1 MSQFK
6 DLKNQLECLLNQFV
20 LKIETMIEKLNT
32 NFILKNGGYSN
43 HDDTKELAR
52 HRWYF
57 YKEGFSP
64 NLVEKAIELAEVD
77 KTDLIID
84 PFNGS
89 GTTTLTSSLL
99 GFNSVGIEVNP
110 FTAFLSEAKVKNANI
125 SDLNAL
131 EDKII
136 KSIAKGAISPLLK
149 FSTFSKNKGLDK
161 WLFNDSVL
169 NSFEAGWQA
178 TDSIPSYNIRKL
190 VRLALISSAMQN
202 GNAKRDG
209 KCLRYRDGWDKN
221 KFNKDSFIESLKLNL
236 SNIKTDIEAKP
247 IETSAKILKGDCR
260 TILKTSSEFKNFK
273 LCVTSPPYLNTFDY
287 TDIYRPEL
295 YLGKF
300 IQGRQMLY
308 DLRLETVRSHV
319 QAKWAEPS
327 LKDFGLLY
335 TQTMKHINDNLTN
348 LMHKNI
354 PMMIQ
359 AYFEDM
365 LHILKLL
372 KAKASKDA
380 QIWFVVSNSAYAGLE
395 VPVDLIIGDI
405 ASKAG
410 WYLKEIGVLRYVK
423 KRKTKYSPD
432 IKELRE
438 SVIILSNSK
447 F

>member
-1 MSQFK
+1 M
-6 DLKNQLECLLNQFV
+6 
-20 LKIETMIEKLNT
+20 TEKLNN

-64 NLVEKAIELAEVD
+64 NLVEKAIEHAGVD
-77 KTDLIID
+77 NTDLIID

-99 GFNSVGIEVNP
+99 GYNSVGIEVNP
-110 FTAFLSEAKVKNANI
+110 FTSFLSEAKVKNANV

-131 EDKII
+131 EGKLI
-136 KSIAKGAISPLLK
+136 KSVAKGAISPLLK

-169 NSFEAGWQA
+169 NSFEAGWQV

-221 KFNKDSFIESLKLNL
+221 KFNQDSFIESLKLNL
-236 SNIKTDIEAKP
+236 SNIKTDIQAKP

-260 TILKTSSEFKNFK
+260 TILKTSGELKNFK

-300 IQGRQMLY
+300 IHGTQMLY

-319 QAKWAEPS
+319 QAKWDEPS
-327 LKDFGLLY
+327 FNDFGLLY
-335 TQTMKHINDNLTN
+335 TQTMKHINENKEN

-365 LHILKLL
+365 LNILKLL

-380 QIWFVVSNSAYAGLE
+380 QVWFVVSNSAYAGLE